1 MKSHAKAK
9 LTCVPVLI
17 AVAHRLRQQFPRSLA
32 SPARRR
38 VVNVHSSSV
47 MPKKLAIDLNLAART
62 RTIPTATQR
71 LGPVEEAEAEIFH
84 AISVALHGPPGPM
97 VHATGNC
104 GIIFAAAWLVA
115 HSVSVLLR
123 RSPHLGPP
131 TTTLVWTSAA
141 WLATNTLLR
150 ASSVPVNVW
159 AQPLLVAWQ
168 LSLVGCAAWALVVHL
183 HSLLD
188 MEHVGNETRDLLR
201 ATLARLVVG
210 AATLVVLAILRV
222 PLHALLTLGGVSGV
236 VIGFGTQGLVSNVA
250 AGWLLIMSR
259 SVSEGELVELV
270 GHSGVKGVVIHVG
283 LTNTTLRAADNSRL
297 TVPNAMLAAGALRNP
312 ADLQNLTWQ

>member
-1 MKSHAKAK
+1 
-9 LTCVPVLI
+9 
-17 AVAHRLRQQFPRSLA
+17 
-32 SPARRR
+32 
-38 VVNVHSSSV
+38 

-62 RTIPTATQR
+62 RTVPTAIQR

-84 AISVALHGPPGPM
+84 AISVALHGPPGPI
-97 VHATGNC
+97 VRATGNC
-104 GIIFAAAWLVA
+104 GIMFAAAWLVA
-115 HSVSVLLR
+115 HSVSVVLR
-123 RSPHLGPP
+123 PSSPHLGPP

-250 AGWLLIMSR
+250 AGWLLIMTR

-312 ADLQNLTWQ
+312 ADSDGLRIGDLQNLTWQ